1 MEGKENK
8 ADVSPGQGVSE
19 ERGPKEIPAGKA
31 LPSLSRTLETCSSGE
46 PARGSKIRG
55 ARGARPAHP
64 ADTEGGALRLGRGG
78 GESPRALPSIPGS
91 RLGGG
96 PGSADFP

>member
-1 MEGKENK
+1 MEGKENETG
-8 ADVSPGQGVSE
+8 VSPGQGVSE
-19 ERGPKEIPAGKA
+19 GRGSGKA
-31 LPSLSRTLETCSSGE
+31 LLSLNRTLERLVPLANLQGDPRSAGPGE
-46 PARGSKIRG
+46 RDLAG
-55 ARGARPAHP
+55 P